1 MDKTAI
7 YKRVQEHYGI
17 AAKGTDTAYG
27 QTVARAFGYST
38 EELAMAPEKQIL
50 ELFMLDLN
58 ELAGS
63 FKVYAIKA

>member
-17 AAKGTDTAYG
+17 AAKGTDTEYG

-38 EELAMAPEKQIL
+38 EELAMAAREANL
-50 ELFMLDLN
+50 GVVH
-58 ELAGS
+58 AGS
-63 FKVYAIKA
+63 E